1 MKGLFV
7 HMRLLWRSLAI
18 VCVLMTG
25 LSLQS
30 LSQPTKAYT
39 IKDGKMMITLSKK
52 ISDPS
57 LDSFIAQYDLYDL
70 DLESLIKRNVTD
82 SLRKLGWHVEV
93 NNALS
98 CIISKPL
105 QGFEDIFNPADKF
118 VLNDKNKDWSSE
130 FPVVSSS
137 VKYGYN
143 RFKNK
148 YPFRT
153 NDSIVTFYLRGH
165 LNARRVML
173 AGSFVNWNPDA
184 LSMTKTDSGWIYFV
198 KLGPGK
204 YWYKFI
210 VDGSWTI
217 DKDNE
222 WMENDGRGNEN
233 SVYFKT
239 NTVLSL
245 NGYTNAKRVYLSGS
259 FNLWRTREL
268 LMQKTAT
275 GWALPVYL
283 ADGTHTYR
291 FIADGR
297 WFEDPAN
304 PNKFPNEFNEY
315 NSVIRIGKPYVFK
328 LEDYKDAKQ
337 VILFGSFNGWRTN
350 ELPMKKTATG
360 WELAYTLGP
369 GNYEYSFIIDGKIA
383 KFAGTNGNLTFVI
396 QPNYTFRLKAF
407 PNAKSVFLAGD
418 FNGWSPNAFAM
429 KKEGNEW
436 VATVHLDP
444 GKHLY
449 KFVVDGNW
457 ILDPGNKLWE
467 QNEHN
472 SGNSVVWI
480 DKP

>member
-1 MKGLFV
+1 
-7 HMRLLWRSLAI
+7 
-18 VCVLMTG
+18 MTG

-30 LSQPTKAYT
+30 LAQTPSKAYK
-39 IKDGKMMITLSKK
+39 IKDGKMLILLSKN
-52 ISDPS
+52 ITEPS

-70 DLESLIKRNVTD
+70 DLKSLKKKSFVD
-82 SLRKLGWHVEV
+82 SLRKLGWRMEV
-93 NNALS
+93 NNAEM

-105 QGFEDIFNPADKF
+105 LGGEDIFNPADKY
-118 VLNDKNKDWSSE
+118 VINDKNKDWSSE

-148 YPFRT
+148 YPFRI
-153 NDSIVTFYLRGH
+153 NDSVVTFYLRGN

-173 AGSFVNWNPDA
+173 SGSFVNWNPDV
-184 LSMTKTDSGWIYFV
+184 LSMTKTDSGWIYYV

-210 VDGSWTI
+210 IDGSWTI

-222 WMENDGRGNEN
+222 WWENDGRGNDN

-239 NTVLSL
+239 NTLLML
-245 NGYTNAKRVYLSGS
+245 NGYNNAKKVYLSGS
-259 FNLWRTREL
+259 FNQWRTREL

-275 GWALPVYL
+275 GWILPMYI

-291 FIADGR
+291 YIADGK
-297 WFEDPAN
+297 WFEDPGN
-304 PNKFPNEFNEY
+304 PNKFRNEFNEY
-315 NSVIRIGKPYVFK
+315 NSVIRMGKPYIFK
-328 LEDYKDAKQ
+328 LDDYTGAKQ

-350 ELPMKKTATG
+350 ELPMKKTAKG

-396 QPNYTFRLKAF
+396 QPNYTFRLKGNS
-407 PNAKSVFLAGD
+407 NAKSVFLGGD
-418 FNGWSPNAFAM
+418 FNGWSPNAFPM
-429 KKEGNEW
+429 EKVGDEW

-444 GKHLY
+444 GKHMY
-449 KFVVDGNW
+449 KFVVDGKW